1 MARYLV
7 IGGFERSGHDATT
20 EAVVEAARARAHN
33 VDTLIWRDRVPRLE
47 EHPMFVSHRHAAA
60 HGASDIAG
68 LLDEPW
74 IGAAL
79 ASDLATYIPGGY
91 DAYICVHPW
100 SSLIAAAVLA
110 HDWTGTLVDYHSDF
124 GTFPVIEHPRI
135 TAYLGGG
142 RPRALAPAI
151 RSRCH
156 SIGVAVPRRFH
167 MGLSE
172 ALPIDR
178 PSRLVV
184 SAGSDGWAVR
194 AMRDAA
200 RALAA
205 HLDPQEVVLLAP
217 SEEAREAWSNAGISY
232 ARIDT
237 GQSDIAPL
245 LRDARWYLSKGGGTA
260 VSEGMAAGCECY
272 VTRSGIFWED
282 EAAEILHARG
292 MVALVDASGVRGSY
306 DHHQV
311 QRVRQQCRG
320 ASDLLWALVEGGLPR
335 RYDDNEA
342 GVLDELLKRLAA
354 FGTGLLPETTDQLAK
369 SLAAWRKGWGA

>member
-1 MARYLV
+1 MARHLV

-20 EAVVEAARARAHN
+20 EAVVEAGRLRGHD
-33 VDTLIWRDRVPRLE
+33 VDTLIWRDRIPRLE

-60 HGASDIAG
+60 HGASGIAG

-79 ASDLATYIPGGY
+79 AADLAAHIPDGY

-100 SSLIAAAVLA
+100 SSLIAATALDQDSA
-110 HDWTGTLVDYHSDF
+110 GMLVDYHSDF
-124 GTFPVIEHPRI
+124 GAFPVIDHPRI

-167 MGLSE
+167 EGLGDSSAVE
-172 ALPIDR
+172 R
-178 PSRLVV
+178 PARLVV

-194 AMRDAA
+194 AMCDAA

-205 HLDPQEVVLLAP
+205 HLTPQEVVLLAP
-217 SEEAREAWSNAGISY
+217 SEDAREAWSNAGVPW
-232 ARIDT
+232 ARIES
-237 GQSDIAPL
+237 GRKDIAPL

-260 VSEGMAAGCECY
+260 VAEGMAAGCEGF
-272 VTRSGIFWED
+272 VSRSGIFWED
-282 EAAEILHARG
+282 EAAEYLLARG
-292 MVALVDASGVRGSY
+292 VVVLIEAIGVRGSY
-306 DHHQV
+306 DDRQV
-311 QRVRQQCRG
+311 AEVRQNCRE
-320 ASDLLWALVEGGLPR
+320 AADHLWTLVEAGLPR
-335 RYDDNEA
+335 RYDDHEA
-342 GVLDELLKRLAA
+342 GIIDELLRQLAA
-354 FGTGLLPETTDQLAK
+354 YGTDPLPETSGQLAK
-369 SLAAWRKGWGA
+369 NLAAWRNGWRA